1 MPVEPAFTYSS
12 HTWLHVLSR
21 STSRTSSRECPF
33 MPIAANLKPVREAVS
48 LPMKRSIATGLPRM
62 EEAETIEDDE
72 LVALARKVPSEKRHI
87 AFDLLKTLLDGAAT
101 ETIRRVKGTPHQHW
115 IEAHKRGETLPDFI
129 KRAFTTELANGT
141 MHKGLFSRYKN
152 LRRDFYS
159 YKRSNEL
166 PDWLKA
172 IPTQD
177 EWNTRR
183 LADLPQPPRP
193 GRITV
198 RTEEGRLHDAAKY
211 RAAKRESSVTG
222 SPWRPR

>member
-1 MPVEPAFTYSS
+1 M
-12 HTWLHVLSR
+12 HVYLCD
-21 STSRTSSRECPF
+21 T
-33 MPIAANLKPVREAVS
+33 
-48 LPMKRSIATGLPRM
+48 
-62 EEAETIEDDE
+62 DDE
-72 LVALARKVPSEKRHI
+72 LIMIARKIPSEKRRI
-87 AFDLLKTLLDGAAT
+87 VSDLLKTLLDDAAT
-101 ETIRRVKGTPHQHW
+101 ETVRRMKETPRQDW

-129 KRAFTTELANGT
+129 KQAFTAELADGT

-211 RAAKRESSVTG
+211 RATKSKIVAS
-222 SPWRPR
+222 

>member
-1 MPVEPAFTYSS
+1 MSVQADRCQSQAGAGRDRHGGRDGE
-12 HTWLHVLSR
+12 
-21 STSRTSSRECPF
+21 
-33 MPIAANLKPVREAVS
+33 EAVS
-48 LPMKRSIATGLPRM
+48 LPVKRSIATGLPRM
-62 EEAETIEDDE
+62 GKAETIEDDE
-72 LVALARKVPSEKRHI
+72 LVALARKVPSKKRRI
-87 AFDLLKTLLDGAAT
+87 ASDLLKTLLDDAAT
-101 ETIRRVKGTPHQHW
+101 ETIRRMKETPRQDW

-129 KRAFTTELANGT
+129 KRAFTIELANGI
-141 MHKGLFSRYKN
+141 MHKGLFSRYEN

-166 PDWLKA
+166 PEWLKA

-183 LADLPQPPRP
+183 LADLPRPPRP

-211 RAAKRESSVTG
+211 RAAKPKAVD
-222 SPWRPR
+222 P

>member
-1 MPVEPAFTYSS
+1 M
-12 HTWLHVLSR
+12 HVCL
-21 STSRTSSRECPF
+21 CN
-33 MPIAANLKPVREAVS
+33 A
-48 LPMKRSIATGLPRM
+48 
-62 EEAETIEDDE
+62 DDE
-72 LVALARKVPSEKRHI
+72 LIALARKVPSEKHRI
-87 AFDLLKTLLDGAAT
+87 ASNLLKTLLDDAAT
-101 ETIRRVKGTPHQHW
+101 ETIRRVKGTSRQDW

-129 KRAFTTELANGT
+129 KRAFTTELANGI
-141 MHKGLFSRYKN
+141 MHKGLFSRYEN

-166 PDWLKA
+166 PEWLKA

-183 LADLPQPPRP
+183 LADLSQPPRP

-211 RAAKRESSVTG
+211 RAAKSKAIGRN
-222 SPWRPR
+222 